1 MSGLRFGSRRQRGLW
16 SGLGPTPRLI
26 AGAVIIIIVG
36 LFGMTPQSVYGLVIP
51 WPYAALWGAVGW
63 GRVGLS
69 TRPMLLLV
77 LFGFAQDF
85 GFHTPLGCFAMVNLM
100 IYGLSSAIAD
110 NLDVRDPLVALVGP
124 IMLYFVAF
132 ILIWIMA
139 SLLGNHIVPM
149 LPLLTPLLFT
159 GALYGLVHSAF
170 DLGRKPGQIMGRA

>member
-1 MSGLRFGSRRQRGLW
+1 MSRRRFGSSGQRGLW

-26 AGAVIIIIVG
+26 AGALIVVLIG
-36 LFGMTPQSVYGLVIP
+36 LLGMTPKSVYGLLIP

-69 TRPMLLLV
+69 TRPMLLLIA
-77 LFGFAQDF
+77 FGFAQDF
-85 GFHTPLGCFAMVNLM
+85 GFHTPLGCFALVNLI

-124 IMLYFVAF
+124 TILFFVAF

-139 SLLGNHIVPM
+139 SLLGNHVVAM
-149 LPLLTPLLFT
+149 LPLLTPILFT
-159 GALYGLVHSAF
+159 GALYGLAHTAF